1 MFGFEYNI
9 ELSDKIAD
17 ALKYKWSQWDIVLI
31 LGSTSVF
38 KTNLHSNTTF
48 KNSHYRISTK
58 IVHNQRHW

>member
-38 KTNLHSNTTF
+38 
-48 KNSHYRISTK
+48 
-58 IVHNQRHW
+58 